1 MYQEFFLGRG
11 LLLLPIVAML
21 SFLVTFVAAVVFVL
35 RGSHRDTYETL
46 ARLPLGDDASPAPAM
61 AQAHARNPS

>member
-21 SFLVTFVAAVVFVL
+21 AFLVTFVAAVLFVL
-35 RGSHRDTYETL
+35 RGSRRDTYEAL
-46 ARLPLGDDASPAPAM
+46 ARLPLGDETSPAPSLT
-61 AQAHARNPS
+61 QAREPS